1 MDPDKTAEG
10 QAEAAAIAGLSAETM
25 LFTAKCI
32 IIDLQSMDLLPVG
45 HILPD
50 NHNMLVSS
58 PRQSPTIL
66 EDLGNLISNQKWLS
80 RALLGVESFQSVWG
94 GCPESF
100 HLKRSCFFLVTERC
114 QKLKTTMFLFF
125 IFVFFNL
132 GKAWDP
138 AFFDFVLFLNC
149 CLYRLSL
156 SKENATWS
164 SHTSPFK
171 VYTFLISNFQS

>member
-1 MDPDKTAEG
+1 
-10 QAEAAAIAGLSAETM
+10 M
-25 LFTAKCI
+25 LFAAKCI

-58 PRQSPTIL
+58 PRQSPPIL

-100 HLKRSCFFLVTERC
+100 NWKRSCLFLVTGRG
-114 QKLKTTMFLFF
+114 QKLKTAMFLFLF
-125 IFVFFNL
+125 FYLGQGLRPCFV
-132 GKAWDP
+132 A
-138 AFFDFVLFLNC
+138 FVLFFDC
-149 CLYRLSL
+149 CLCRLSL
-156 SKENATWS
+156 SKGHTTWS
-164 SHTSPFK
+164 SHTSTFK
-171 VYTFLISNFQS
+171 VYTFLISNFKVNRNWWKYS